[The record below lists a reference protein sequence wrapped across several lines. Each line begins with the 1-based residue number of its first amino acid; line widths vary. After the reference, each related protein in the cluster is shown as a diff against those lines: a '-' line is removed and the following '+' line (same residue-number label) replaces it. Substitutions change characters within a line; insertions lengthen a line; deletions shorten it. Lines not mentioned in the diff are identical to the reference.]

1 MLFSRNQRFIR
12 RKAAFGG
19 AQLFLFLHQ
28 FFHLLQEIMF
38 YLGNFM
44 DFLYG
49 SSFSQGLVDDKITLT
64 GWGNQQLQQLFFG
77 FFIKIFGMSQTVPSG
92 FQASD
97 CFLEGF
103 FKSLSNTHDLSHRA
117 HLSAQL
123 VLHPFEF
130 FKGPAG
136 KFNYHVISVRHI
148 FVQCTVFSA
157 GNICKGQP
165 GGKHCRHQGNGE
177 SGGFGS
183 QCGGAGSPWIDFDDD
198 IPIGL
203 GIVRPLY
210 VGAADHLDG
219 FYDFVGFLLQPFLHF
234 F

>member
-92 FQASD
+92 FQATD

-103 FKSLSNTHDLSHRA
+103 FKSLSRKP
-117 HLSAQL
+117 SA
-123 VLHPFEF
+123 VW
-130 FKGPAG
+130 KPAATAWDTPETLT
-136 KFNYHVISVRHI
+136 KNQKKIY
-148 FVQCTVFSA
+148 
-157 GNICKGQP
+157 
-165 GGKHCRHQGNGE
+165 
-177 SGGFGS
+177 
-183 QCGGAGSPWIDFDDD
+183 
-198 IPIGL
+198 
-203 GIVRPLY
+203 
-210 VGAADHLDG
+210 
-219 FYDFVGFLLQPFLHF
+219 
-234 F
+234 